1 MYHKIHLRRQLTNTR
16 VTGFSGNNLHGGL
29 KNVGRKFSLFLVN
42 YFTNWFLYLLYGYT
56 DVWK

>member
-16 VTGFSGNNLHGGL
+16 VTGFNGNNLHGGL

-42 YFTNWFLYLLYGYT
+42 YFTNWNLQI
-56 DVWK
+56 